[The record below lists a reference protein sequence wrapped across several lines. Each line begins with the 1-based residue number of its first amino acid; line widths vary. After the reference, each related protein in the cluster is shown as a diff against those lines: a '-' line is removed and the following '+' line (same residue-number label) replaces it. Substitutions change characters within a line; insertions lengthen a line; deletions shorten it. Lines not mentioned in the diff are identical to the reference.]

1 MAKPTS
7 PPEETDDNH
16 PTLESLAD
24 RLGTPEPGL
33 LEALLDGTTGSQLV
47 ERGRQIA
54 SSRVLTDMR
63 RLYATAHACWS
74 SASKDKREKLRGFSP
89 ELLALAVEQALALER
104 MLEAHESAGQKK
116 DATRATKD
124 AALRDALSRALLLRD
139 QAYEVLRGVGG
150 SGKEPREELAQAY
163 GTAEDPAALAR
174 GLTQLAAL
182 GKRYLAQKK
191 GPLAVR
197 ARLMRLDQDYVERL
211 EETAR
216 ELTQAAKTAAARPAG
231 QKVTSG
237 DLDRADGINL
247 ILLEQIVRV
256 FERANEQD
264 PTIPRLVPIA
274 TRRLFS
280 RSSRKK
286 ATGAPSGGTTG
297 APSGGATDGGANGGT
312 PLAEDDPLDDDGAPV

>member
-7 PPEETDDNH
+7 PIEETDDNL

-24 RLGTPEPGL
+24 RLGKPEPGL
-33 LEALLDGTTGSQLV
+33 LEALLDGTSESQLV

-54 SSRVLTDMR
+54 SSRVLTDVR

-74 SASKDKREKLRGFSP
+74 SASKDRREKLRGFSP

-104 MLEAHESAGQKK
+104 LLDAHESAGQKK
-116 DATRATKD
+116 DATRATRD
-124 AALRDALSRALLLRD
+124 AALRETLSRALLLRG

-150 SGKEPREELAQAY
+150 AGKEAREALAQAV

-174 GLTQLAAL
+174 GLSQLAAL
-182 GKRYLAQKK
+182 GKHYLAQKK

-197 ARLMRLDQDYVERL
+197 ARLMRLDKDYVERL
-211 EETAR
+211 EDTAR
-216 ELTQAAKTAAARPAG
+216 EVAQAAKSAAARPAG
-231 QKVTSG
+231 QKVTAG

-264 PTIPRLVPIA
+264 PAIPRLVPIA

-280 RSSRKK
+280 RRARKK
-286 ATGAPSGGTTG
+286 ATGAPSDG
-297 APSGGATDGGANGGT
+297 ASGGSASGGGA
-312 PLAEDDPLDDDGAPV
+312 ADEEEPLDGDDAPV

>member
-1 MAKPTS
+1 
-7 PPEETDDNH
+7 
-16 PTLESLAD
+16 
-24 RLGTPEPGL
+24 
-33 LEALLDGTTGSQLV
+33 
-47 ERGRQIA
+47 
-54 SSRVLTDMR
+54 MR

-74 SASKDKREKLRGFSP
+74 NASKDKREKLRGFSP

-104 MLEAHESAGQKK
+104 LLDAHESAGQKK

-124 AALRDALSRALLLRD
+124 AALREALSRALLLRD

-150 SGKEPREELAQAY
+150 SGKEAREQLAQAV
-163 GTAEDPAALAR
+163 GTAEDAVALAR
-174 GLTQLAAL
+174 GLAQLAAL

-211 EETAR
+211 EETAK

-231 QKVTSG
+231 QKVTAG

-264 PTIPRLVPIA
+264 PTLPRLVPIA

-280 RSSRKK
+280 RKVRKK
-286 ATGAPSGGTTG
+286 VTET
-297 APSGGATDGGANGGT
+297 SGGAAGSGTAGDGTAGEGGAGSTPPDEEEPLGGD
-312 PLAEDDPLDDDGAPV
+312 EAPV

>member
-7 PPEETDDNH
+7 HLEETDDND
-16 PTLESLAD
+16 PTLEALAE
-24 RLGTPEPGL
+24 RLGKPEPGL
-33 LEALLDGTTGSQLV
+33 LEALLDGATEAQLV

-63 RLYATAHACWS
+63 RLYATAHACWDG
-74 SASKDKREKLRGFSP
+74 ASKDRREKLRGFSP
-89 ELLALAVEQALALER
+89 ELLALAVEQAIALER
-104 MLEAHESAGQKK
+104 LLDVHESAGQKK
-116 DATRATKD
+116 DATRAT
-124 AALRDALSRALLLRD
+124 RDAGLRERLSRALLLRD
-139 QAYEVLRGVGG
+139 QAYEVLRGVAG
-150 SGKEPREELAQAY
+150 SGKEAREELAQAV

-174 GLTQLAAL
+174 GLAQLAAL
-182 GKRYLAQKK
+182 GRRYLAQKK

-211 EETAR
+211 EEVAE
-216 ELTQAAKTAAARPAG
+216 ELIQAAKAAGARPAG

-264 PTIPRLVPIA
+264 PAIPRLVPIA

-280 RSSRKK
+280 RRPRKK
-286 ATGAPSGGTTG
+286 AAGAPSGGTAG
-297 APSGGATDGGANGGT
+297 GGATSGT
-312 PLAEDDPLDDDGAPV
+312 PPAEDDPLDDDDAPV

>member
-7 PPEETDDNH
+7 PIEETDDNH

-24 RLGTPEPGL
+24 RLGKPEPGL
-33 LEALLDGTTGSQLV
+33 LEALLDGTTESQLV

-74 SASKDKREKLRGFSP
+74 SALKDKREKLRGFSP

-104 MLEAHESAGQKK
+104 LLEAHESAGQKK
-116 DATRATKD
+116 DAARAAKD
-124 AALRDALSRALLLRD
+124 AALREALSRALLLRD
-139 QAYEVLRGVGG
+139 QAYEVLRGVAG
-150 SGKEPREELAQAY
+150 SGKEAREQLAQAV

-182 GKRYLAQKK
+182 GKRYLTQKK

-211 EETAR
+211 EETAK

-256 FERANEQD
+256 FERGNEQD

-280 RSSRKK
+280 RKVRKK
-286 ATGAPSGGTTG
+286 VAETA
-297 APSGGATDGGANGGT
+297 DGGAAGGGAAVDGGAGSSPPDDEE
-312 PLAEDDPLDDDGAPV
+312 PLEGDDAPV

>member
-7 PPEETDDNH
+7 PIEETDDH
-16 PTLESLAD
+16 LPTLESLAD

-33 LEALLDGTTGSQLV
+33 LESLLDGTSESQLV

-54 SSRVLTDMR
+54 SSRVLTDVR

-74 SASKDKREKLRGFSP
+74 SASKEKRERLRGFSP

-104 MLEAHESAGQKK
+104 LLDAHESAGQKK
-116 DATRATKD
+116 DATRATRD
-124 AALRDALSRALLLRD
+124 AALRETLSRALLLRD

-150 SGKEPREELAQAY
+150 SGKEAREALAQAV

-174 GLTQLAAL
+174 GLVQLAAL
-182 GKRYLAQKK
+182 GNRYLVQKK

-197 ARLMRLDQDYVERL
+197 ARLMRLDKDYVERL
-211 EETAR
+211 EGTAR
-216 ELTQAAKTAAARPAG
+216 EVTQAAKTAAARPAG
-231 QKVTSG
+231 QKVTAG

-264 PTIPRLVPIA
+264 PSIPRLVPIA

-280 RSSRKK
+280 RRTRKK
-286 ATGAPSGGTTG
+286 VTGAPSDG
-297 APSGGATDGGANGGT
+297 ASGGGVSGGGAADEED
-312 PLAEDDPLDDDGAPV
+312 LLEDDDAPV

>member
-1 MAKPTS
+1 MARPTS
-7 PPEETDDNH
+7 PIEETDDNL

-24 RLGTPEPGL
+24 RLGKPEPGL
-33 LEALLDGTTGSQLV
+33 LEALLDGTSESQLV

-54 SSRVLTDMR
+54 SSRVLTDVR

-104 MLEAHESAGQKK
+104 LLDAHESAGQKR

-124 AALRDALSRALLLRD
+124 AALRETLSRALLLRD

-150 SGKEPREELAQAY
+150 SGKEAREGLAQAV

-216 ELTQAAKTAAARPAG
+216 EVAQAAKTAAARPAG
-231 QKVTSG
+231 QKVTAG

-264 PTIPRLVPIA
+264 PAIPRLVPIA

-280 RSSRKK
+280 RRTRKK
-286 ATGAPSGGTTG
+286 VTGAPSDGT
-297 APSGGATDGGANGGT
+297 PGGATGGA
-312 PLAEDDPLDDDGAPV
+312 PPAEEDLLEGDDAPV